1 MKCDI
6 YNIYNEILFS
16 LKEEESFDT
25 RYNMMNLE
33 DIILSE
39 ISQSKRTHILGSK
52 IQRDRK

>member
-6 YNIYNEILFS
+6 YNTYNEILFS

-25 RYNMMNLE
+25 RYHVRNLE

>member
-6 YNIYNEILFS
+6 YNTYNEILFS